1 MRVVYAECM
10 NNPYIIFIYPMHR
23 YTAPVYPA
31 QAPNQPAAAPAVGNY
46 SAEQLAQLAQ
56 QFPEIDSAGIL
67 AQISKSQSPNKRS
80 DSSSK
85 GKSKKKGEGGYERLA
100 AAYERLASVLEKAF
114 KEDAPKPPMPP
125 RAPTPGHRSP
135 SPGQRYSRRSQS
147 RSLSRS
153 LSPGRPSTP
162 TRDEGHSSGRR
173 TVIFPG
179 KQYQLF

>member
-1 MRVVYAECM
+1 
-10 NNPYIIFIYPMHR
+10 MHR
-23 YTAPVYPA
+23 YTAPSYPA
-31 QAPNQPAAAPAVGNY
+31 QAPNQPPAAAAPAVGNY

-56 QFPEIDSAGIL
+56 QYPEINSSGIL
-67 AQISKSQSPNKRS
+67 AQISQSQSPNKRS

-85 GKSKKKGEGGYERLA
+85 GKSKKKSEGGYERLA

-147 RSLSRS
+147 RSLS
-153 LSPGRPSTP
+153 PGRPSTP

-173 TVIFPG
+173 TVVFPG
-179 KQYQLF
+179 KEYQLF